1 MNFTRINGTI
11 INLDLVRQ
19 FYAIHQ
25 NPRNPFHS
33 SLVFVWGESSGGG
46 NERLAKTTIAG
57 KTGGSDSKKQVDAKA
72 FCDELYR
79 DIRAGTVKDDYTF

>member
-33 SLVFVWGESSGGG
+33 SLVFVWGDAQAQGA
-46 NERLAKTTIAG
+46 ERLAKTTIAG
-57 KTGGSDSKKQVDAKA
+57 KGSGSDNKKQPDAKA
-72 FCDELYR
+72 FCDELYH
-79 DIRAGTVKDDYTF
+79 DIRAGTIKDDYTF

>member
-33 SLVFVWGESSGGG
+33 SLVFVGLPKR
-46 NERLAKTTIAG
+46 RLQGKRAARIAK
-57 KTGGSDSKKQVDAKA
+57 SKWTPKHFAMNFTA
-72 FCDELYR
+72 TSEL
-79 DIRAGTVKDDYTF
+79 AQ